1 MVPVLSAYGVTRIL
15 TSSSRRC
22 WSTVAPYADLTGRD
36 MEDTDD
42 LSEEDATPE
51 LVAEHVQGLLD
62 CKEGSVLCG
71 HRPVLPWVFEALGL
85 DPVALAPGSVF
96 VVHHRRGR
104 IVATEHHDVSFR

>member
-1 MVPVLSAYGVTRIL
+1 THVL

-22 WSTVAPYADLTGRD
+22 WRTVAPYVDVAGLE

-51 LVAEHVQGLLD
+51 TVAEQVETLLGLR
-62 CKEGSVLCG
+62 EASVICT
-71 HRPVLPWVFEALGL
+71 HRPVLPWVFGALGL
-85 DPVALAPGSVF
+85 EPQQLAPGSVF
-96 VVHHRRGR
+96 VAHHRRGK